1 MEAFVLL
8 IFASVT
14 TLALAGATLFK
25 RRPSGRRLARL
36 ATGAV
41 VKIEGR
47 AEASII
53 AAADRHWL
61 LRVLSTL
68 GGSAAKGQKKQSDS
82 VGSVRERL
90 IHAGFRRDS
99 AVTVFMGSRIVMAL
113 TFPILVSLTSIGWSL
128 DEGRFA
134 TLLCAAAGLG
144 YVFPSWW
151 LSGQRKRRTK
161 AIDHAL
167 PDALDMMV
175 VCVEAGV
182 GINASLARVSREFA
196 SSHPILSQELELVT
210 LEIRAGKSTTE
221 ALRALS
227 DRTGVRDISSLVAL
241 LVQTERFGTSVA
253 DALRVHAEA
262 MRVQRMQRAEE
273 MAGKAPLKMIF
284 PTVVIF
290 LATMIVILTPALIQ
304 FSTMFEKQ

>member
-1 MEAFVLL
+1 MEALVTLV
-8 IFASVT
+8 FASVAA
-14 TLALAGATLFK
+14 LVLAGATMFK
-25 RRPSGRRLARL
+25 ARPSRQRLARL

-41 VKIEGR
+41 VKIEDR
-47 AEASII
+47 SAERSILTR
-53 AAADRHWL
+53 DESHWL
-61 LRVLSTL
+61 LRALSAL
-68 GGSAAKGQKKQSDS
+68 GGSAARGRSGS
-82 VGSVRERL
+82 VGPLRERL

-99 AVTVFMGSRIVMAL
+99 AVTVFMGSRIVLAL
-113 TFPILVSLTSIGWSL
+113 TVPILTSLIPVVWSL
-128 DEGRFA
+128 NEWRMA
-134 TLLCAAAGLG
+134 TILCAAAGLG
-144 YVFPSWW
+144 YVVPSWR
-151 LSGQRKRRTK
+151 LDGLRNRRKK
-161 AIDHAL
+161 AIDHSL

-182 GINASLARVSREFA
+182 GINASLARVSREFV
-196 SSHPILSQELELVT
+196 SSHPILSHELELVT
-210 LEIRAGKSTTE
+210 FEIRAGKSTTE
-221 ALRALS
+221 ALRALA
-227 DRTGVRDISSLVAL
+227 DRTGVSDISSLVAV

>member
-1 MEAFVLL
+1 MEALVTLV
-8 IFASVT
+8 FASVAA
-14 TLALAGATLFK
+14 LVLAGAATFK
-25 RRPSGRRLARL
+25 RRPSRQRLARL

-41 VKIEGR
+41 VKIEDR
-47 AEASII
+47 SAEASIL
-53 AAADRHWL
+53 ARDNHHWL
-61 LRVLSTL
+61 LRALSAL
-68 GGSAAKGQKKQSDS
+68 GGSAARGRSGS
-82 VGSVRERL
+82 VGPLRERL

-99 AVTVFMGSRIVMAL
+99 AVTVFMGSRIAL
-113 TFPILVSLTSIGWSL
+113 GLTIPILTILTSVVWSL
-128 DEGRFA
+128 DEWRLA
-134 TLLCAAAGLG
+134 TILCTAAGLG
-144 YVFPSWW
+144 YFLPSWW
-151 LSGQRKRRTK
+151 LNRLRNRRKK

-182 GINASLARVSREFA
+182 GINASLARVSREFVTTHPVL
-196 SSHPILSQELELVT
+196 SHELELVT

-221 ALRALS
+221 ALRALA
-227 DRTGVRDISSLVAL
+227 DRTGVGDISSLVAV

-253 DALRVHAEA
+253 DALRVHADA
-262 MRVQRMQRAEE
+262 MRVKRMQRAEE

-284 PTVVIF
+284 PTVLIF